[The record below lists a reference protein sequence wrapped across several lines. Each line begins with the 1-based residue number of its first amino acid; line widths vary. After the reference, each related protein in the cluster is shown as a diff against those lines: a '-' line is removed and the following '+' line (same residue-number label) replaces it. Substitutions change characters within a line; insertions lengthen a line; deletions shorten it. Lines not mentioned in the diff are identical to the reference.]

1 MTELSIIIPT
11 LNETAC
17 LKFLLPYL
25 QRNLGAT
32 ANAEIIIADGGSSDG
47 TQGIGRKLGAVVLN
61 TPRGRAVQMNAGAQK
76 ARGRILYFLHADS
89 IPPVNFYSEILKA
102 LNKRDTAGC
111 FRLRFEP
118 SNPTLDAFAWCT
130 RLNLPLCRGGDQS
143 LFLPRIWFEAL
154 GGFDERY
161 RIYED
166 NELIG
171 RLYRQYTFTVLA
183 PEIVT
188 SSRRYQEQGTY
199 RLQFHYAMVHLKKFF
214 GASPETLYRYY
225 KNHIL
230 ERG

>member
-1 MTELSIIIPT
+1 MSEFSIIIPT
-11 LNETAC
+11 LNEAPR

-25 QRNLGAT
+25 HENLGSAT
-32 ANAEIIIADGGSSDG
+32 GYEIIIADGGSSDG
-47 TQGIGRKLGAVVLN
+47 TREIGQELGAAVLS
-61 TPRGRAVQMNAGAQK
+61 TPQGRAVQMNAGAHR

-89 IPPVNFYSEILKA
+89 IPPPLFYSEIQKVLK
-102 LNKRDTAGC
+102 KKDTAGC

-130 RLNLPLCRGGDQS
+130 RINIPIGRGGDQS
-143 LFLPRIWFEAL
+143 LVLPRTWFDAL

-171 RLYRQYTFTVLA
+171 RLYRQYCFTVLT

-188 SSRRYQEQGTY
+188 SSRRYQQQGTY
-199 RLQFHYAMVHLKKFF
+199 RLQYQYAVVHLKKW
-214 GASPETLYRYY
+214 L
-225 KNHIL
+225 
-230 ERG
+230 